1 MQPAASND
9 SYKYFERVRSR
20 LINAE
25 RCSHGAACHAEA
37 WRRRVSPCCH
47 GQSQSASTER
57 GGYSGFYLAIIAVA
71 LCSAIQTQAQESVLA
86 PRKGQ
91 PGITIEEVIVTGSN
105 IPTAEEVG
113 PNPVDTYRPADIE
126 KLGIRNAT
134 DLTTFLPQ
142 EAGGTTNLNIAN
154 GGDGTVQFNVRGLLA
169 KETLVLVDGKRV
181 AFGSLNAVG
190 FGGGVDINLIP
201 FPMIDHVDILKDG
214 ASAVYGSDAVAGVV
228 NFFLI
233 HKFRGL
239 EIGGSYGNT
248 NLGASNDMGEW
259 EAWLKAGTGDD
270 KTDVVVIAD
279 FWQRTGGLF
288 SRDRDLSAN
297 AFQIPWG
304 GFDARNGDAPGR
316 IGRTRRLLP
325 RMFFGPGD
333 IPTPGVNTPIP
344 HSAPNAA
351 TSPFYNFP
359 GFPFQVLA
367 GLPVVNPNAYP
378 GAPGVIGPNAAFFFP
393 QFGTKYRGGGDYF
406 RFNFAAVTPALPTA
420 DRQAFYGSFTRDLC
434 DKYLTVFADFKY
446 VRSFFDAALA
456 AVPFVPD
463 PFGFSP
469 SGRQG
474 ISVPIVNAWNPFT
487 VADGTIPNFFP
498 DGSGL
503 PVTTGVR
510 FRALNDTG
518 PIRHEKFTYW
528 DSLFDVGL
536 RGEMGEF
543 GEYFKTWNWE
553 LGFRYSRNEGQ
564 DLSVGGASQP
574 GLREALLD
582 TDPATAFDPFLNF
595 NAHNTKAA
603 RSRVYVTLHNSGE
616 YELPIG
622 YATINGDLFKLPAGP
637 VSFALGSEYDAPRWT
652 RDRDALNT
660 TFQTIGSVDGG
671 SARVNRDVWSIYQE
685 VRVPFT
691 SPTWNFPGFYSLEV
705 DFAEREE
712 WYSQN
717 TSAVLPSG
725 AFPFQPAAHSQYNA
739 QKPKVSVRWQP
750 LDPKYVGALT
760 LRGSYTEAFHAPALS
775 EISPASTQGIAETA
789 FDPLTNQS
797 YEFGVFMIGNP
808 NLKPEVAYEWS
819 YGAVYSPKWIKG
831 LTLSAD
837 WWHIDMRS
845 IASLLGTQFTVDLN
859 NPDLVI
865 RGPPTIP
872 GKPGPI
878 ILVIDPNENLTGAI
892 FEGLDYEAIYILESS
907 IFGHGDFGKLTA
919 TVNGTWLSRA
929 ELQILP
935 DTKRFGIAGEFIP
948 PGFTLTSSLPWNRA
962 NFSLFYD
969 GPADTWMQGL
979 DVGSVVHW
987 TGQYEDDNV
996 SLTGSP
1002 KPQTPRSGPS
1012 PWRARKVREWITLD
1026 LLASYTFNLPPP
1038 APAEVPGLAKDGG
1051 KNVKVK
1057 DGKEKNVIPVST
1069 AEYNPCGWRAW
1080 LNNTT
1085 ITLGMQNVFDEDPPF
1100 VALAFENGYD
1110 ESLATIKGR
1119 FWYVQLKKRF

>member
-1 MQPAASND
+1 MILGQETA
-9 SYKYFERVRSR
+9 RV
-20 LINAE
+20 AT
-25 RCSHGAACHAEA
+25 
-37 WRRRVSPCCH
+37 V
-47 GQSQSASTER
+47 
-57 GGYSGFYLAIIAVA
+57 V
-71 LCSAIQTQAQESVLA
+71 
-86 PRKGQ
+86 
-91 PGITIEEVIVTGSN
+91 EVIVTGSN

-142 EAGGTTNLNIAN
+142 EAGGTTNLNISN
-154 GGDGTVQFNVRGLLA
+154 GGDGTVQFNLRGLLA

-181 AFGSLNAVG
+181 AFGSLNLVG
-190 FGGGVDINLIP
+190 FGSGADINLIP

-214 ASAVYGSDAVAGVV
+214 ASAVYGSDAVAGVI
-228 NFFLI
+228 NFFLV
-233 HKFRGL
+233 HRFRGL

-248 NLGASNDMGEW
+248 NMGASNDMGEW

-270 KTDVVVIAD
+270 KTNIVVIAD
-279 FWQRTGGLF
+279 FWERTGGLF
-288 SRDRDLSAN
+288 SRDRDISSN

-304 GFDARNGDAPGR
+304 GFDNRSGWFPGH
-316 IGRTRRLLP
+316 IGGIVGFRLIP
-325 RMFFGPGD
+325 KMFFGPGGL
-333 IPTPGVNTPIP
+333 PVPGVNTPLP

-351 TSPFYNFP
+351 SSPFYKDP
-359 GFPFQVLA
+359 L
-367 GLPVVNPNAYP
+367 VVNPNAYP
-378 GAPGVIGPNAAFFFP
+378 GAPGIIGPHAIQFRP
-393 QFGTKYRGGGDYF
+393 QAVTDYKGGGDYF
-406 RFNFAAVTPALPTA
+406 FLNFAAFTPALPTA
-420 DRQAFYGSFTRDLC
+420 DRQAFYGSFMRDVC
-434 DKYLTVFADFKY
+434 DKYLTVFVDFKY
-446 VRSFFDAALA
+446 VRSFFDASLA
-456 AVPFVPD
+456 AVPFAID

-469 SGRQG
+469 FG
-474 ISVPIVNAWNPFT
+474 ISVPIQNPFNPFT
-487 VADGTIPNFFP
+487 VADGTVVVNGVGI
-498 DGSGL
+498 
-503 PVTTGVR
+503 PVTTDVD
-510 FRALNDTG
+510 FRGINDTG
-518 PIRHEKFTYW
+518 PRHEKFTYW

-543 GEYFKTWNWE
+543 GDYFNTWNWE

-564 DLSVGGASQP
+564 DLSVGEASQP

-582 TDPATAFDPFLNF
+582 TNPATAFDPFLNF
-595 NAHNTKAA
+595 NAHNTRAA
-603 RSRVYVTLHNSGE
+603 RSRVYVNLHNSGE

-622 YATINGDLFKLPAGP
+622 YATVNGDLFSLPAGR
-637 VSFALGSEYDAPRWT
+637 VSFAIGGEYDAPRWT
-652 RDRDALNT
+652 RDRDALNV
-660 TFQTIGSVDGG
+660 TFQSIGSTDGVG
-671 SARVNRDVWSIYQE
+671 ARVNRDVWSIYQE

-691 SPTWNFPGFYSLEV
+691 SPTWNFPGFYSFEV

-750 LDPKYVGALT
+750 LDPKYIGALT

-775 EISPASTQGIAETA
+775 EISPASTQGVVETA
-789 FDPLTNQS
+789 FDPLTNQH
-797 YEFGVFMIGNP
+797 YDFGVFTIGNP

-819 YGAVYSPKWIKG
+819 YGIIYSPKWIKG
-831 LTLSAD
+831 LTLTAD

-865 RGPPTIP
+865 RGPPVIP
-872 GKPGPI
+872 GEPGPI

-892 FEGLDYEAIYILESS
+892 FEGLDYEAIYILDSP
-907 IFGHGDFGKLTA
+907 IFGHGDFGRLTA

-929 ELQILP
+929 ELQGLP
-935 DTKRFGIAGEFIP
+935 NTKRFGIAGEFIP
-948 PGFTLTSSLPWNRA
+948 PGFTLTGSLPWNRA

-979 DVGSVVHW
+979 DVGGVVYY
-987 TGQYEDDNV
+987 TGQYEDDNLT
-996 SLTGSP
+996 LTGSF

-1012 PWRARKVREWITLD
+1012 PWRARKVHEWVTLD
-1026 LLASYTFNLPPP
+1026 LIASYTFNLPPP

-1051 KNVKVK
+1051 KNVMVK
-1057 DGKEKNVIPVST
+1057 DGKEKNVMPVST
-1069 AEYNPCGWRAW
+1069 AEYNPCGWRVW

-1085 ITLGMQNVFDEDPPF
+1085 ISLGMQNVLDADPPF
-1100 VALAFENGYD
+1100 VAGSFENGYD